1 MYSCIYAYIHAYI
14 ETEIH
19 IQMHTRTYIYINI
32 FKRCIHECMYIYIY
46 ICIYIYIYIYYIYIC
61 FSLPLHDFWIMG
73 GWIVSMLLQDYSLQ
87 PRRFFCGA
95 DASGMWSRS
104 VWRAGSTFGR
114 AGRAD
119 DRHSVVP
126 GWVQVRSDRSG
137 HVDNEVAGGDVWQL
151 TQTGLGFE
159 NELALASC

>member
-1 MYSCIYAYIHAYI
+1 MYLCIYTCIYWNRNTYSNAY
-14 ETEIH
+14 
-19 IQMHTRTYIYINI
+19 TYIYIYVYMYIYIFI
-32 FKRCIHECMYIYIY
+32 FKRCIHEYIY
-46 ICIYIYIYIYYIYIC
+46 IYIYIYIYYIYIYIC
-61 FSLPLHDFWIMG
+61 FSLPLQDFWIMG